1 MENNSEMNKI
11 SHRRKE
17 REEAFLL
24 VFERMFKDD
33 EVDEVF
39 ESAVDARDAEISNFT
54 KILVNGVYDNLE
66 TIDEEIERNL
76 KSWKKNR
83 ISRVVLTLLR
93 IAVYEILFMENIPT
107 SVSISESVQLCKKYA
122 SDKDASFL
130 NGVLGSVARSHE
142 KKNGEE

>member
-33 EVDEVF
+33 EAEEVF
-39 ESAVDARDAEISNFT
+39 ESAVDARDAEISRFT
-54 KILVNGVYDNLE
+54 KLLVNGVYDNLE
-66 TIDEEIERNL
+66 AIDTEIEKNL
-76 KSWKKNR
+76 RSWKKNR
-83 ISRVVLTLLR
+83 IPRVVLTLLR
-93 IAVYEILFMENIPT
+93 IAVYEILFMSDIPT

-122 SDKDASFL
+122 GDKDSSFL
-130 NGVLGSVARSHE
+130 NGVLGSVARSHD

>member
-93 IAVYEILFMENIPT
+93 IAVYEILFMDNIPM

>member
-54 KILVNGVYDNLE
+54 KILVNGVYNNIE
-66 TIDEEIERNL
+66 TIDAEIEKNL

-93 IAVYEILFMENIPT
+93 IAVYEILFMDNIPM

-122 SDKDASFL
+122 GDKDASFL

>member
-54 KILVNGVYDNLE
+54 KILVNGVYNNIE
-66 TIDEEIERNL
+66 TIDAEIEKNL

-93 IAVYEILFMENIPT
+93 IAVYEILFMDNIPM

>member
-11 SHRRKE
+11 SHR
-17 REEAFLL
+17 
-24 VFERMFKDD
+24 RMFKDD

-54 KILVNGVYDNLE
+54 KILVNGVYNNIE
-66 TIDEEIERNL
+66 TIDAEIEKNL

-93 IAVYEILFMENIPT
+93 IAVYEILFMDNIPM